1 MINSINGGSYIEV
14 QGAYPT
20 SQYVN
25 MSSGNPASGQV
36 RFNGTNMEVYDGGM
50 WTQIQMSYP
59 TISLNGSAIAA
70 LEWASKKMADEA
82 RIKDL
87 AKHNVTI
94 ADALAA
100 YELAAEKL
108 KVVLTLTDD
117 TV

>member
-1 MINSINGGSYIEV
+1 MIKTIMSGPGIEIQNSYAS
-14 QGAYPT
+14 

-25 MSSGNPASGQV
+25 MNSSNPAAGQV
-36 RFNGTNMEVYDGGM
+36 RFNGTMMEVYDGSM
-50 WTQIQMSYP
+50 WAQIQMSHP

-70 LEWASKKMADEA
+70 LDWVQKKMADEH
-82 RIKDL
+82 RIKEL
-87 AKHNVTI
+87 AKTNVTI
-94 ADALAA
+94 ADALAS